1 MAETGHANGH
11 EQKNNE
17 LMAEI
22 NNNLITFAKI
32 KKNYRYH
39 KTEEVI
45 KIVEVFLRILLLCRQ
60 EEHCRGG
67 KIDE

>member
-11 EQKNNE
+11 EQKSNE

-32 KKNYRYH
+32 KKII
-39 KTEEVI
+39 VI
-45 KIVEVFLRILLLCRQ
+45 IKQKR
-60 EEHCRGG
+60 
-67 KIDE
+67 